1 MFDYFKKTTIPQAQV
16 LIQFPS
22 NFESTLIVSVQEEGP
37 MPIGFENWIW
47 DLYYAKTLYNLGEN
61 AISNGL
67 KEQME
72 EWAEQWAGALLS
84 PLPLPEEALILD
96 LDLTL
101 LDKKLN
107 GEYEE
112 YRVEIIKS
120 NREWPTIQT
129 YLPNKGFQNRVAYS
143 VLALAQYLIN
153 KDKKHNFSRELSI
166 HLLALKRFYANHKPY
181 TSMRSVIEAPTFAVN
196 AAMEVFERLGKDY
209 MKGTSI

>member
-1 MFDYFKKTTIPQAQV
+1 MFDLFKKTSVPKVKV

-22 NFESTLIVSVQEEGP
+22 NFESTSIVSVQEEGP
-37 MPIGFENWIW
+37 MPNGFENWIW

-72 EWAEQWAGALLS
+72 GWAEQWAGALLS

-101 LDKKLN
+101 IDKNLD

-112 YRVEIIKS
+112 YRIEIVDS
-120 NREWPTIQT
+120 NSAWPTIQT
-129 YLPNKGFQNRVAYS
+129 YLPNKGFQNRAAYS

-153 KDKKHNFSRELSI
+153 KDKPRVFAPELSI
-166 HLLALKRFYANHKPY
+166 HLLALKRFYANHNPY
-181 TSMRSVIEAPTFAVN
+181 TSIKSVIEAPTFAVN
-196 AAMEVFERLGKDY
+196 AAMEVTAK
-209 MKGTSI
+209 